1 MIEQAIRYILVN
13 DATVKAITTRCYPVM
28 IPQGA
33 TMPLI
38 RYQKVSGVRDH
49 VLTGPTGLARP
60 RIQVEAWAET
70 YSGAKSLAAAIREA
84 LDGYIGTAASVA
96 IGSCLIESERDIY
109 ESELGVHRVVQDYMI
124 YHKEN

>member
-1 MIEQAIRYILVN
+1 MIETAIRSILIN
-13 DATVKAITTRCYPVM
+13 DIAVSAITTRCYPVM
-28 IPQGA
+28 IPQA
-33 TMPLI
+33 AQVPLI
-38 RYQKVSGVRDH
+38 LYQKVSGMRDH

-70 YSGAKSLAAAIREA
+70 YAGAKELGAAIRKA
-84 LDGYIGTAASVA
+84 LDGYIGTAAGVE

-124 YHKEN
+124 YHKED